1 MCSSKSYIKFISS
14 LLIFGSNGIVAGF
27 IALKSTEIVFYRS
40 LIGSVFLIALL
51 SVRKHRP
58 ALLKNR
64 RHFLYLAAA
73 GVSMG
78 ASWMF
83 LYEAYNL
90 VGVSMATLIY
100 YCGPVIVMALSPFIF
115 KEKLTLP
122 KLMGFAAVLVG
133 MFLVNSNSLSGG
145 GFSSGI
151 LYAFAGA
158 IFFALMMVFNKK
170 ATGITGLEN
179 SAIQL
184 FGAFAVTA
192 FFLILNGG
200 LPTSLP
206 RQSIIPVL
214 IIGIVNTGIG
224 TALYFSGMKALPVQT
239 IAVCGYIE
247 PLSALI
253 FSVVFLSEHLT
264 APQITGAALIL
275 SGAAAGELLSGRKVR
290 LGYVTIKLPYVSIA
304 KGHN

>member
-158 IFFALMMVFNKK
+158 IFFALRM
-170 ATGITGLEN
+170 
-179 SAIQL
+179 
-184 FGAFAVTA
+184 
-192 FFLILNGG
+192 
-200 LPTSLP
+200 
-206 RQSIIPVL
+206 
-214 IIGIVNTGIG
+214 
-224 TALYFSGMKALPVQT
+224 
-239 IAVCGYIE
+239 
-247 PLSALI
+247 
-253 FSVVFLSEHLT
+253 
-264 APQITGAALIL
+264 
-275 SGAAAGELLSGRKVR
+275 
-290 LGYVTIKLPYVSIA
+290 
-304 KGHN
+304 